1 MKAGT
6 KAGTEAEREWAALA
20 IAALF
25 TALAGVAVS
34 TLRDP
39 WYLTVGIVTAF
50 GVFLV
55 AGAMVVVRSVTR
67 HRHPSDRLCTE
78 TRPRTKT

>member
-6 KAGTEAEREWAALA
+6 TPGAKAGTEAEREWAALA

-25 TALAGVAVS
+25 TALAGLAVS
-34 TLRDP
+34 TMRDP
-39 WYLTVGIVTAF
+39 WYLTLGIVTAF

-55 AGAMVVVRSVTR
+55 AAAMFVFRLTR
-67 HRHPSDRLCTE
+67 HHAHPDL
-78 TRPRTKT
+78 